1 MVYKGAVNDHVP
13 VFGPG
18 RRWREARSGNVYLGD
33 PGGWAVSGPPSQRGS
48 RTARAGSLL
57 Y

>member
-1 MVYKGAVNDHVP
+1 MVYYDNPLP

-18 RRWREARSGNVYLGD
+18 RRWMGAGSGSVYLGD